1 MYKEDM
7 GYRIMIER
15 KYVCGYSQRRLAK
28 LVGED
33 IETIRMLED
42 GRLRNPQ
49 PDLILRIAE
58 VLDSFYM
65 NFVNPEYEEEFLYFL
80 DWGTTDHD
88 SIIALKELTK
98 LVSDIA
104 IKCRFPN
111 RRLDG
116 IR

>member
-7 GYRIMIER
+7 GYRIMLQR

-33 IETIRMLED
+33 VETIRMIEHGEL
-42 GRLRNPQ
+42 LNPQ
-49 PDLILRIAE
+49 PNLILRIAD

-65 NFVNPEYEEEFLYFL
+65 EFVNPEYEEEFLYFL
-80 DWGTTDHD
+80 DWGTTDHN

-98 LVSDIA
+98 LLSEVA

-116 IR
+116 TR